1 MVQGKMTIYNKLVR
15 DKIPAIINSSGQKAI
30 TAVLDNNEYRKKLD
44 EKLLEEVNEYLMS
57 GSVEELADIAEVLY
71 TILDLKGV
79 STPAFERVMRDKT
92 EEKGAFRKRLLLI
105 RVD

>member
-1 MVQGKMTIYNKLVR
+1 MTIYNKLVR

-44 EKLLEEVNEYLMS
+44 EKLLEEVNEYLKS
-57 GSVEELADIAEVLY
+57 GSLEELADIAEVLY

-79 STPAFERVMRDKT
+79 STPAFGQVMRDKT